1 MDIVS
6 FYDYFLK
13 VGLNEMVR
21 IAKYG
26 PGGRFSQH
34 CDESFYKN
42 SSTRSWLTVRIV
54 LKKGASAQFGLKGTT
69 LR

>member
-1 MDIVS
+1 
-6 FYDYFLK
+6 
-13 VGLNEMVR
+13 MVR

-42 SSTRSWLTVRIV
+42 SSTRSWLTVRMV
-54 LKKGASAQFGLKGTT
+54 LKKGASAQFGLNGTT